1 MDVIIYFLMIDI
13 NLIRNNPD
21 FVKERLATRDRE
33 LVKLVDKVLELD
45 IKRREIIKEL
55 ENLRSERNKLSKEIG
70 KLKREGKDVS
80 DIQAK
85 VKELKVRIEKLEEE
99 LRKVEEE
106 LKNTLLWI
114 PNLPHE
120 SVPVGEDENDN
131 VEVRRWGEP
140 RKFNFEPKPHWE
152 IGERLGILDFK
163 RGAKLSGSRFTVIKG
178 WGARLERALINF
190 MLDLHTSKGYKEVC
204 PPHLVKP
211 EILVGTGQ
219 LPKFE
224 EDLYKCERDNLY
236 LIPTAEVPLTNL
248 YREEILREEDLPIY
262 LTAYTPC
269 YRREAGAYG
278 KDIRGI
284 IRQHQFDK
292 VELVKIVHP
301 DNSYEELEKLVR
313 DAEEV
318 LQLLG
323 LPYRVVELCTGD
335 LGFSAAK
342 TYDIEVWLPSQN
354 RYREISS
361 CSNCEDFQARRM
373 NTRFKDS
380 KTGKN
385 RFVHTLNGSGLAVGR
400 TLAAILENYQR
411 EDGSV
416 EVPEVLRDY
425 VGTDVIK

>member
-1 MDVIIYFLMIDI
+1 MIDI
-13 NLIRNNPD
+13 QLIRKDPD
-21 FVKERLATRDRE
+21 SVKERLKTRDPSYVQILEEVIEVDAQRRRIQTRVEE
-33 LVKLVDKVLELD
+33 L
-45 IKRREIIKEL
+45 RA
-55 ENLRSERNKLSKEIG
+55 ERNRLSQEIG
-70 KLKREGKDVS
+70 KLKREGGS
-80 DIQAK
+80 AQSLEAK
-85 VKELKVRIEKLEEE
+85 VRDIKKEIEELEEE
-99 LRKVEEE
+99 INDLAQRQ
-106 LKNTLLWI
+106 NSLLLSL
-114 PNLPHE
+114 PNLPHNT
-120 SVPVGEDENDN
+120 VPVGEDENDN

-140 RKFNFEPKPHWE
+140 KDFGFEPKPHYE
-152 IGERLGILDFK
+152 IGDKLGILDFE
-163 RGAKLSGSRFTVIKG
+163 RGVKLAGSRFTAVMGKG
-178 WGARLERALINF
+178 AILERALINF
-190 MLDLHTSKGYKEVC
+190 MLDLHRKKGYREVI

-211 EILVGTGQ
+211 EILTGTGQ

-224 EDLYKCERDNLY
+224 EDLYRCERDELY

-248 YREEILREEDLPIY
+248 FRDEILREEDLPIY

-269 YRREAGAYG
+269 YRREAGSHG

-284 IRQHQFDK
+284 IRQHQFNK

-301 DNSYEELEKLVR
+301 DRSYEELESLVR

-318 LQLLG
+318 LRILG

-335 LGFSAAK
+335 LGFSSAK
-342 TYDIEVWLPSQN
+342 TYDIEVWFPSQK

-373 NTRFKDS
+373 RTRFKDS
-380 KTGKN
+380 TGKN

-411 EDGSV
+411 EDGTV

-425 VGTDVIK
+425 TGFEIID

>member
-1 MDVIIYFLMIDI
+1 MIDI
-13 NLIRNNPD
+13 NLIRSNPD
-21 FVKERLATRDRE
+21 FVKERLSTRDKE
-33 LVKLVDKVLELD
+33 FVKLVDKVLELD

-55 ENLRSERNKLSKEIG
+55 ESLRSERNKLSKEIG

-80 DIQAK
+80 EIQER
-85 VKELKVRIEKLEEE
+85 VKGLKARIDELEEE
-99 LRKVEEE
+99 LKKVEEE

-120 SVPVGEDENDN
+120 SVPIGEDENDN

-152 IGERLGILDFK
+152 IGEKLGILDFK

-178 WGARLERALINF
+178 WGAKLERALINF
-190 MLDLHTSKGYKEVC
+190 MLDLHTGKGYREVC

-211 EILVGTGQ
+211 EILIGTGQ

-248 YREEILREEDLPIY
+248 YREEILKEEDLPIY

-301 DNSYEELEKLVR
+301 DNSYEELEKLVK

-342 TYDIEVWLPSQN
+342 TYDIEVWFPSQN

-373 NTRFKDS
+373 NTRFKDA

>member
-1 MDVIIYFLMIDI
+1 MIDI
-13 NLIRNNPD
+13 QLIRKDPE
-21 FVKERLATRDRE
+21 FVKERLRARDPSYVQILEELIGVDAHRRRVQTRVE
-33 LVKLVDKVLELD
+33 E
-45 IKRREIIKEL
+45 
-55 ENLRSERNKLSKEIG
+55 LRSERNRLSQEIG
-70 KLKREGKDVS
+70 KLKREGGSAKS
-80 DIQAK
+80 LEAK
-85 VKELKVRIEKLEEE
+85 VRDIKEEIENLEDQLKDLAQRQTSL
-99 LRKVEEE
+99 L
-106 LKNTLLWI
+106 LTL
-114 PNLPHE
+114 PNLPH
-120 SVPVGEDENDN
+120 STVPVGEDENDN

-140 RKFNFEPKPHWE
+140 KEFSFEPKPHYE
-152 IGERLGILDFK
+152 IGERLGILDFE
-163 RGAKLSGSRFTVIKG
+163 RGVKLAGSRFTAVMGKG
-178 WGARLERALINF
+178 AILERALINF
-190 MLDLHTSKGYKEVC
+190 MLDLHRKKGYREVI

-211 EILVGTGQ
+211 EILTGTGQ

-224 EDLYKCERDNLY
+224 EDLYRCERDDLY

-248 YREEILREEDLPIY
+248 FRDEILREEDLPIY

-269 YRREAGAYG
+269 YRREAGSHG

-284 IRQHQFDK
+284 IRQHQFNK

-301 DNSYEELEKLVR
+301 EKSYEELESLVR

-318 LQLLG
+318 LKLLG

-335 LGFSAAK
+335 LGFSASK
-342 TYDIEVWLPSQN
+342 TYDIEVWFPSQK

-373 NTRFKDS
+373 RTRFKDS
-380 KTGKN
+380 TGKN

-411 EDGSV
+411 EDGTV

-425 VGTDVIK
+425 TGFEVID